1 MEKYI
6 VREYENGKMID
17 EIIFQN
23 YPIAFIVYDYLLRQ
37 GKQTSIQKVR

>member
-6 VREYENGKMID
+6 LREYYDDKIID

-23 YPIAFIVYDYLLRQ
+23 YPIAKTVYDYLVRN
-37 GKQTSIQKVR
+37 GKDASLIKVR

>member
-23 YPIAFIVYDYLLRQ
+23 YPIAKIVYDYL
-37 GKQTSIQKVR
+37 IQNNKSAELVEVR